1 MRKLR
6 KFAHSDRGSTTRP
19 ADMGGDRVILWLFS
33 LVGVTVGVIATG
45 TAISDAEAMIL
56 IGISLI
62 GVAICLRRGKSMHN

>member
-1 MRKLR
+1 M
-6 KFAHSDRGSTTRP
+6 
-19 ADMGGDRVILWLFS
+19 ILWLFS

-62 GVAICLRRGKSMHN
+62 GVAVRLRRGKSMHN